1 MRTDHATLGAEDLWK
16 VFPTPGGELTVLAGV
31 RFAPAPGQVT
41 AVMGASGAGKST
53 LLHVLGTLD
62 RPTRG
67 KVLYDGEDI
76 FRWNDTRLAR
86 FRNRSIGFI
95 FQFHHLM
102 PEFSALENVMMPGL
116 IARRPKEDVGRE
128 ALDLLGRVGLMDRRD
143 HRPTQLSGGEQQR
156 VAVARALINRP
167 VLVLADEPSGNLDR
181 VASSSLQDLIFTLSR
196 EQGHT
201 FVIVTHDERLA
212 ARSDRV
218 VMLEDGQLHE
228 AAKAPA

>member
-1 MRTDHATLGAEDLWK
+1 MDHATLEAEDLWK
-16 VFPTPGGELTVLAGV
+16 SFDSPGGELEVLKGI
-31 RFAPAPGQVT
+31 RFAPEPGCVT

-53 LLHVLGTLD
+53 LLHVMGTLD

-67 KVLYDGEDI
+67 RVLFSGEDI
-76 FRWNDTRLAR
+76 FRWDDNRLAR

-116 IARRPKEDVGRE
+116 IARRPKEDVSRE
-128 ALDLLGRVGLMDRRD
+128 ARALLGRVGLLERLE
-143 HRPTQLSGGEQQR
+143 HRPGQLSGGEQQR

-167 VLVLADEPSGNLDR
+167 VLVLADEPSGNLDKI
-181 VASSSLQDLIFTLSR
+181 ASGSLQDLIFALAR
-196 EQGHT
+196 DQGET

-218 VMLEDGQLHE
+218 MVLDDGHLSE
-228 AAKAPA
+228 ATKALT